1 MHSMILRV
9 LASWLVLLAVLL
21 VPATAS
27 AHPLGNFTINHYSRL
42 EPAPGEMRIFY
53 VLDMA
58 EIPAFQTM
66 QKIDAD
72 GDGKMSASETERF
85 STERT
90 QALVQNLTLSIEG
103 KPVQMQVISP
113 TLAFPAGQGKLN
125 LLRLSFWLMAP
136 LPQVSA
142 DSIAIEYKDN
152 NDPERLGWREIV
164 TREQNGVNILD
175 RKSVV

>member
-90 QALVQNLTLSIEG
+90 QARMPRHEET
-103 KPVQMQVISP
+103 
-113 TLAFPAGQGKLN
+113 
-125 LLRLSFWLMAP
+125 
-136 LPQVSA
+136 
-142 DSIAIEYKDN
+142 
-152 NDPERLGWREIV
+152 
-164 TREQNGVNILD
+164 
-175 RKSVV
+175 